1 MGCGTVLKVV
11 VSTAVALAAV
21 LLYFHLVC
29 VRERQDSLTNKLS
42 GHYRPDKGGHQSRKD
57 IK

>member
-42 GHYRPDKGGHQSRKD
+42 GDYRADKGSQ
-57 IK
+57 